1 MPFLGRGA
9 ASALGL
15 AQLKQPLATSA
26 QRNMKSNHSHIFLSV
41 LAGLALAVNPSP
53 ATEIIANFNTTAQTA
68 AWSGG
73 IYSSTN
79 LGASTADPFTFRYDI
94 SGLGIGAAD
103 ELLITVDTVGSGAN
117 FNTGG
122 GNGIAV
128 VGGTSNSWWEAT
140 DGALSFTM
148 VIEDASNADI
158 TGNLEI
164 DLTGASIR
172 WMDTDP
178 ASVTLGVAGAGPFSL
193 TALNQGVNLPTG
205 ETAET
210 SFTATRTGDTAG
222 QFQQLRFNISSGP
235 DATGPAISVTSPADD
250 AGGVPVGA
258 TLVATFNE
266 DIALTGTGSVT
277 IRDLGPG
284 PDVVISLPDAQVS
297 LSGTRDLVINP
308 TSDLLSNN
316 GYAVRISAGAI
327 QDQALTP
334 NAFAGILDD
343 ATWDFS
349 TGGPPPAG
357 PNVIVYLL
365 DDVGLTDVQQ
375 HPTYFPDG
383 SPLFE
388 TPNIH
393 RLASEG
399 MRFNHAYAQPLC
411 SASRFSLLSGQ
422 DAAARHGLHMAITKN
437 GSVPTPG
444 LPATSASSQAY
455 NYPSDRDHMPL
466 AVETIAERLKAAG
479 YVTWHAGKWHLS
491 PNQGGSN
498 PNPVTTFYP
507 DKQGFDKQL
516 SVGGAGPS
524 SYFGPFNGIPNM
536 VDHNGNPA
544 PGSTGDH
551 ISDHMAGL
559 VQDMIDDHLATD
571 PDRPFFLY
579 YPAYSVHG
587 PHETKKSLFNYYQG
601 KLAGL
606 PDSKH
611 KHPVMAGQIHS
622 ADDELGKMLD
632 YLDNTLMPG
641 GTPLADNTLLIF
653 LSDNGGLSITY
664 QSGSIF
670 DDIGTDGIPD
680 DDPANTVNGNYA
692 KTTAPVP
699 SSTRMSEMAPR
710 RAGKGALY
718 EGGVR
723 IPMIVRYPDGGIS
736 AGSASNEAVHLTDI
750 YQTILDYT
758 PAVAKAGYPLDGET
772 LKPVLEQT
780 GSLPDR
786 DIFIHFPRS
795 STTWGTRFLTPGY
808 PGADYPFN
816 AYPGGTA
823 VIDYPFKMIARYS
836 TAHDA
841 ATVNYELF
849 RLDLDVGEDTN
860 VAGEHPEVVD
870 AMRKRLEAYY
880 TTTGAFVPT
889 PNPSYN
895 GTSVNLPETTAK
907 AYLADAGLTPDT
919 PESFLLADPD
929 LDGRRNEDEFL
940 EQTDP
945 NTNDGSHTTIWLYD
959 NAGVNELRFAI
970 PANVDQAAF
979 LILDSNGSEAFT
991 PASGL
996 VLDGQYGPFY
1006 VYRPTSPQPG
1016 EDPGNYRISLTR
1028 PAPAPPVTPDTDSDL
1043 LPDAYES
1050 SNGLNPSDPADG
1062 NADND
1067 GDGFTRGQEYL
1078 AGTSDFDR
1086 NDRIGLGIDGLDTI
1100 SPTINFHVK
1109 AQKAYRLHRSG
1120 DLLNWT
1126 LWEDFGVV
1134 DGDHNVALPLH
1145 SVADREFFKLEAY
1158 LP

>member
-1 MPFLGRGA
+1 
-9 ASALGL
+9 
-15 AQLKQPLATSA
+15 
-26 QRNMKSNHSHIFLSV
+26 MKTVHPHISLPV
-41 LAGLALAVNPSP
+41 LAGLTLAVAPSP
-53 ATEIIANFNTTAQTA
+53 AAEVIANFNTTAQTA
-68 AWSGG
+68 AWPGG
-73 IYSSTN
+73 LYSSTG
-79 LGASTADPFTFRYDI
+79 LGANTADPFTFRYDI
-94 SGLGIGAAD
+94 SGLGIGTAD
-103 ELLITVDTVGSGAN
+103 ELLITVDTVGSSAN

-128 VGGTSNSWWEAT
+128 VGGTSNNWWEET
-140 DGALSFTM
+140 DGALSFTI
-148 VIEDASNADI
+148 VIEDAGNADI
-158 TGNLEI
+158 TGSFEI
-164 DLTGASIR
+164 DLIGASIR
-172 WMDTDP
+172 WGDTDP
-178 ASVTLGVAGAGPFSL
+178 ASVTLSVAGAGPFSL
-193 TALNQGVNLPTG
+193 TTLNQGVDLPTG

-210 SFTATRTGDTAG
+210 SFTASRTGDTIG

-235 DATGPAISVTSPADD
+235 DTTGPAITATNPADD
-250 AGGVPVGA
+250 ASGVPVSA
-258 TLVATFNE
+258 NLVATFNE
-266 DIALTGTGSVT
+266 DIALTGNGTVT

-284 PDVVISLPDAQVS
+284 PDVVIGLPDTQVS

-308 TSDLLSNN
+308 TADLLPNN
-316 GYAVRISAGAI
+316 GYAVRISADAI
-327 QDQALTP
+327 RDQAP
-334 NAFAGILDD
+334 IQNVFAGILDD

-349 TGGPPPAG
+349 TGGTPPDG

-365 DDVGLTDVQQ
+365 DDLGLTDVQE
-375 HPTYFPDG
+375 HATYFPDG

-388 TPNIH
+388 TPNMH

-422 DAAARHGLHMAITKN
+422 DAAARHGLYMAITRN
-437 GSVPTPG
+437 GSVPNPG
-444 LPATSASSQAY
+444 LPATSAASQAY
-455 NYPSDRDHMPL
+455 NYPTDRDHMPL

-491 PNQGGSN
+491 PNSGGSN

-536 VDHNGNPA
+536 VDYNGNPA
-544 PGSTGDH
+544 NGSTGDH
-551 ISDHMAGL
+551 LPDHMAGL

-587 PHETKKSLFNYYQG
+587 PHETKKSLFNYYQT

-606 PDSKH
+606 PGSKH
-611 KHPVMAGQIHS
+611 KHPVMAGQVHS
-622 ADDELGKMLD
+622 ADDELGQMLD
-632 YLDNTLMPG
+632 YLDTTLMPDS
-641 GTPLADNTLLIF
+641 TPLADNTLLIF
-653 LSDNGGLSITY
+653 VSDNGGLSITY

-670 DDIGTDGIPD
+670 DDIGADGIPD

-692 KTTAPVP
+692 KTTAPIP

-723 IPMIVRYPDGGIS
+723 IPMIVRYPDGGIA
-736 AGSASNEAVHLTDI
+736 AGSASNEAVHLADI

-758 PAVAKAGYPLDGET
+758 PAVAKAGYELDGET
-772 LKPVLEQT
+772 LKPLLEQT

-816 AYPGGTA
+816 VYPGGTA
-823 VIDYPFKMIARYS
+823 VINYPFKLIARYS

-880 TTTGAFVPT
+880 TDTGALVPT

-895 GTSVNLPETTAK
+895 GTSVNLPETTAE
-907 AYLADAGLTPDT
+907 AYLTDAGLTPGT
-919 PESFLLADPD
+919 PQSFLLADPD

-945 NTNDGSHTTIWLYD
+945 STSDGGLSTIWLSD
-959 NAGVNELRFAI
+959 NGSFDELRFAI

-979 LILDSNGSEAFT
+979 RVLDSNGSEAFT

-1006 VYRPTSPQPG
+1006 VYRPTSPQAG
-1016 EDPGNYRISLTR
+1016 EDPGDYRISLTP
-1028 PAPAPPVTPDTDSDL
+1028 PAPGPSTTPDTDGDL
-1043 LPDAYES
+1043 LPDAHES
-1050 SNGLNPSDPADG
+1050 SNGLNPNDPADG
-1062 NADND
+1062 NTDND

-1078 AGTSDFDR
+1078 AGTNDFDR
-1086 NDRIGLGIDGLDTI
+1086 NDRFNLSINGQGPL
-1100 SPTINFHVK
+1100 SPSINFDAK
-1109 AQKAYRLHRSG
+1109 DQKAYRLHKSR
-1120 DLLNWT
+1120 DLNSWT

-1134 DGDHNVALPLH
+1134 TGNHDVALPLTPDL
-1145 SVADREFFKLEAY
+1145 AREFYKIEAY